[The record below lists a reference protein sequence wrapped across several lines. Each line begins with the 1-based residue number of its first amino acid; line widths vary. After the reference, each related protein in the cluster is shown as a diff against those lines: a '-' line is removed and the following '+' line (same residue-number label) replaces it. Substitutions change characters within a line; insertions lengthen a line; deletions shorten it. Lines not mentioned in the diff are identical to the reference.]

1 MTSKQES
8 AARRQSIAA
17 GADGVARAAQAAP
30 HVDMP
35 PLWCPIPAAAHA
47 AWQEVE
53 QRSMRWMNQ
62 YGFCDDPARRSRVLA
77 TRAAEWSAQVAP
89 NASPEGLQVLSDS
102 VYRDLMFDDEIL
114 DHDNPSDADPTR
126 VLSYVQNLT
135 HVMNHPEAGP
145 GPDPYLQ
152 TLHDVARRWRSF
164 AYPTALRRWI
174 EGHTTWLY
182 AAAAVIGH
190 RARGTLPDLDEYMI
204 IGPPDRGNTMS
215 IAGIEMAEGT
225 ALGTAEMENPKV
237 RAVTAAA
244 GVVVTFDND
253 LFSYSREVVRGTPES
268 NIVGVLRHSRRL
280 TVQAAVAD
288 AVQLRDRIMCL
299 YLTLRDQIRPR
310 ASSDLGAYLDQLDH
324 YIRGNVDWSLTAPRY
339 QTKSGRSQLRA
350 PAQPPYA
357 DGPSDGSLAAP
368 PIPAIA
374 WWWENLD
381 RAKA

>member
-8 AARRQSIAA
+8 AVRRRTRAA
-17 GADGVARAAQAAP
+17 GAGEAAQAP
-30 HVDMP
+30 PYVDMP
-35 PLWCPIPAAAHA
+35 PLWCPIPTAARGS
-47 AWQEVE
+47 WQEVE
-53 QRSMRWMNQ
+53 QRSMRWMIR
-62 YGFCDDPARRSRVLA
+62 YGFCDDPARRSRVMA
-77 TRAAEWSAQVAP
+77 TRAAEWSTRVAP

-114 DHDNPSDADPTR
+114 DHDNPADADPTR
-126 VLSYVQNLT
+126 VLSYVQNLL
-135 HVMNHPEAGP
+135 HVMNHPEARP

-164 AYPTALRRWI
+164 ASPTALRRWI

-190 RARGTLPDLDEYMI
+190 RARGTLPDLDEYLI

-215 IAGIEMAEGT
+215 ISGIEMAEGT
-225 ALGTAEMENPKV
+225 ALCTAEMEDPRV
-237 RAVTAAA
+237 RAITAAA

-253 LFSYSREVVRGTPES
+253 LFSYPREVVRGTPES

-288 AVQLRDRIMCL
+288 AVRLRDRTLCL
-299 YLTLRDQIRPR
+299 YLSLRDQMRSR
-310 ASSDLGAYLDQLDH
+310 ASSDLRAYLDQLDH
-324 YIRGNVDWSLTAPRY
+324 YIRGNIDWSLTAPRY
-339 QTKSGRSQLRA
+339 QTKPDRLGPDA
-350 PAQPPYA
+350 PAQTQAQYA

-374 WWWENLD
+374 WWWDHLD
-381 RAKA
+381 RSRV